1 MKRRTFFKSALAAF
15 LPLLPSRWV
24 RAHGST
30 LAEPEVPG
38 AELEVFRAIARVVLP
53 IQLGAAKQDEVAAQ
67 FAQWIRNYREGA
79 DMNSGYGITRLQWLP
94 ENPARKYTEQ
104 IKDLDLAAKAAGGTS
119 FTKMAPYDRKSLIE
133 QTLLISNI
141 ERLPT
146 RPDGKNIAAD
156 IMSFYFFS
164 SEGQDFLYNAQIR
177 REDCRGMKSSVARPA
192 AWEA

>member
-1 MKRRTFFKSALAAF
+1 MQRRTFFKSALAAL
-15 LPLLPSRWV
+15 LPLIPSSWA
-24 RAHGST
+24 RAYATS
-30 LAEPEVPG
+30 LAEPDVPD

-79 DMNSGYGITRLQWLP
+79 DMNSGYGLTKLQWLP
-94 ENPARKYTEQ
+94 ENPAKKYTEQ
-104 IKDLDLAAKAAGGTS
+104 IKNMDIAAKAAGGTT

-141 ERLPT
+141 EKLPS

-177 REDCRGMKSSVARPA
+177 REDCRGMKSSVPRPA